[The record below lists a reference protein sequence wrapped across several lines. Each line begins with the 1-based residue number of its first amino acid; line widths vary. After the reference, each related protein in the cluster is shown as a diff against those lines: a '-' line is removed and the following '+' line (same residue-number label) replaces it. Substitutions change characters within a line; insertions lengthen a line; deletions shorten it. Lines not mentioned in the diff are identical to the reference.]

1 MRIIL
6 IGVAMLLPVYGMGVS
21 DDSVSYITIDNLIEG
36 LELDKAEEMLKRLDP
51 KPPESAYYYGKL
63 YFYQGKYKEA
73 YDEFMRLNNHDPLA
87 GCAIKAYEITKDYIS
102 TETEHFRVYYPS
114 NREEVFIEYLT
125 EGLEDGFKRL
135 SPIFGFVFKDK
146 IRVEILRSP
155 RELSSLTT
163 LPIEAIKKTNT
174 IAVTKFNKIMM
185 LSPENQIEGYDY
197 VTTAVHELVHLMIS
211 TVTNERTP
219 VWIHESLAKYFE
231 SYSNK
236 RLPDLRPDMLALLK
250 YRLKSKNLITFGQ
263 IHPSMAL
270 LPSQEDTSVA
280 FAEVFLV
287 SEFLLKRRGINFVR
301 ELMAM
306 LRDGLDIDE
315 IFREFGFVSLS
326 GFEKVFFRYLEERTE
341 ESAAVEH
348 LYYEKAQKGGRRSE
362 YLGDVMAMK
371 YVKIGDLLFL
381 EGLHQAAFLEYE
393 KASRSGIV
401 NPHIENRK
409 AFTLL
414 KIGRFE
420 EASRILEKIVD
431 IYPDYLPTF
440 INLARSYIARREYS
454 ECIYALDRAVRINPF
469 DREIYLMYIRVFI
482 EQQNQFELEKMKKK
496 LEALK

>member
-1 MRIIL
+1 MRTIL
-6 IGVAMLLPVYGMGVS
+6 IVVAILLSAYGMGVS
-21 DDSVSYITIDNLIEG
+21 DDSVSYVTIDNLIER
-36 LELDKAEEMLKRLDP
+36 LDLSKAEEILKGLDRRS
-51 KPPESAYYYGKL
+51 PETAYYYGKL

-73 YDEFMRLNNHDPLA
+73 YDEFIRLKNPDPVA
-87 GCAIKAYEITKDYIS
+87 RCAIKAYEITKDYIS
-102 TETEHFRVYYPS
+102 AETEHFKVYYPS
-114 NREEVFIEYLT
+114 KREEVFIEYLS
-125 EGLEDGFKRL
+125 EGLEDGLKRL

-155 RELSSLTT
+155 RDLSLLTT
-163 LPIEAIKKTNT
+163 LPVEAIEKTNT

-185 LSPENQIEGYDY
+185 LSPESQIEGYDY
-197 VTTAVHELVHLMIS
+197 VNTAVHELVHFMIS
-211 TVTNERTP
+211 TVTDERTP
-219 VWIHESLAKYFE
+219 VWIHESLARYFDR
-231 SYSNK
+231 YSEE

-250 YRLKSKNLITFGQ
+250 YRLKNKNLITFEQ

-301 ELMAM
+301 ELMGM
-306 LRDGLDIDE
+306 LRNGLDVDE
-315 IFREFGFVSLS
+315 IFREFGFGSLS

-341 ESAAVEH
+341 RSAAVEH
-348 LYYEKAQKGGRRSE
+348 LYYEKAQKKGKRSE

-381 EGLHQAAFLEYE
+381 EGLYQAAFLEYE
-393 KASRSGIV
+393 KASGAGVV

-414 KIGRFE
+414 QIGRFE

-440 INLARSYIARREYS
+440 INLARSYIARKEYS
-454 ECIYALDRAVRINPF
+454 KGIYALDRAMRINPF
-469 DREIYLMYIRVFI
+469 DREIYLMYIRVFT
-482 EQQNQFELEKMKKK
+482 EQQNQFELEKAKKR